1 MIEFPG
7 IRGRATRERGMRR
20 SVLACLVAGA
30 LVLRVAAPAQAASPG
45 PFGDPSARPGA
56 LSVMILGSG
65 APRFDPT
72 RSRPSV
78 FVRYGRANLLV
89 DMGLGTER
97 RLHEEGVDLGQLS
110 AFLFTHHHIDHDAEL
125 AALLV
130 ESRVRGG
137 AAKIVG
143 PPGTSR
149 YTRFLLDFYAED
161 IAYRAGRTGQSPARL
176 NEVDVRDIDGG
187 ETLSLDG
194 LAVRTARV
202 PHSIHTV
209 AYRFDSA
216 AGSIVVSGDL
226 TFSEDLIALAKG
238 ADILVVDSGG
248 LPSGGDRATA
258 QQRTGVG
265 NLVLTHVG
273 VADVDMDA
281 VRARVGRIFSGA
293 FELAADGMTL
303 TAQRGGP
310 RGQDTAAAAG
320 GTPAATWTLN
330 DTGQTACYDVVRA
343 IACPRPGET
352 FFGQDAQ
359 YAGKA
364 PSYRDNGDDT
374 VTDLNTG
381 LMWSKAVER
390 NKVSLVEAERI
401 AREMRLG
408 GQTDW
413 RVPDIKELYSLI
425 DFRGYTGF
433 GRGGVS
439 DEAPDNA
446 IPFINTDYFDFAYGN
461 TGAGERYID
470 AQWLSGTK
478 YVSKTMEGDE
488 TLFGVNFA
496 DGRIKGYGYR
506 RPGSRTEKRFYVRY
520 VRGQRLGTND
530 FVDNG
535 DGTVM
540 DRSTGLMWMRA
551 DGGKPV
557 TWEEALV
564 YAESLVHAGYD
575 DWRLPNAKELQ
586 YLVDYS
592 RSPDTTGSPA
602 IDPVFRTTAIINEAG
617 VKDYPYFWTS
627 TTHLDGPKAG
637 SHAAYIAFGRAIG
650 KMRGRV
656 MDVHGAGAQR
666 SDPKTGSPSIGS
678 RAPQGDAF
686 RARNYA
692 RAVRG
697 GESSPRT
704 GAPGEDRSH
713 YPYRVNVVQHDGGT
727 GVGRS
732 PPSGTP
738 R

>member
-1 MIEFPG
+1 M
-7 IRGRATRERGMRR
+7 TDVR
-20 SVLACLVAGA
+20 SALLLGVALTFA
-30 LVLRVAAPAQAASPG
+30 VAAVPA
-45 PFGDPSARPGA
+45 
-56 LSVMILGSG
+56 
-65 APRFDPT
+65 
-72 RSRPSV
+72 
-78 FVRYGRANLLV
+78 
-89 DMGLGTER
+89 GT
-97 RLHEEGVDLGQLS
+97 
-110 AFLFTHHHIDHDAEL
+110 
-125 AALLV
+125 
-130 ESRVRGG
+130 G
-137 AAKIVG
+137 AAM
-143 PPGTSR
+143 
-149 YTRFLLDFYAED
+149 
-161 IAYRAGRTGQSPARL
+161 
-176 NEVDVRDIDGG
+176 
-187 ETLSLDG
+187 
-194 LAVRTARV
+194 
-202 PHSIHTV
+202 
-209 AYRFDSA
+209 
-216 AGSIVVSGDL
+216 AGS
-226 TFSEDLIALAKG
+226 
-238 ADILVVDSGG
+238 
-248 LPSGGDRATA
+248 RA
-258 QQRTGVG
+258 V
-265 NLVLTHVG
+265 
-273 VADVDMDA
+273 
-281 VRARVGRIFSGA
+281 
-293 FELAADGMTL
+293 
-303 TAQRGGP
+303 
-310 RGQDTAAAAG
+310 
-320 GTPAATWTLN
+320 
-330 DTGQTACYDVVRA
+330 DTGQVRCYGNAGETACPA
-343 IACPRPGET
+343 QGRP
-352 FFGQDAQ
+352 FYGQDAQ

-364 PSYRDNGDDT
+364 PSYRDNGNGT

-390 NKVSLVEAERI
+390 NKVSLAEAERI

-520 VRGQRLGTND
+520 VRGERLGTND

-535 DGTVM
+535 DGTVT

-602 IDPVFRTTAIINEAG
+602 IDPVFRTTTITNEAG

-627 TTHLDGPKAG
+627 TTHLDGPKVG
-637 SHAAYIAFGRAIG
+637 SHAAYMAFGRAIG

-686 RARNYA
+686 RVRNYA

-697 GESSPRT
+697 GESAPRT
-704 GAPGEDRSH
+704 GAPGEDRGR
-713 YPYRVNVVQHDGGT
+713 YPYRLNVVQHDGGT

-738 R
+738 RQPGATSQPSSAGPGFVQRLDRDGDGKVSRAEFDGPPDRFDLHDKNRDGYLTEDEAPQRPASGAPGPPRK